1 MNNDLAS
8 HMEIL
13 RAEIVTDEGF
23 ADEIAGL
30 ARRVKHAGLNEIA
43 DAFFNTSR
51 QLRIKAL
58 DLQGR
63 LAAVSRRDRDVI

>member
-8 HMEIL
+8 YMEIL
-13 RAEIVTDEGF
+13 RAEIVTGEGF

-30 ARRVKHAGLNEIA
+30 ARHMKHAGLNEIA
-43 DAFFNTSR
+43 EGFFNTSR
-51 QLRIKAL
+51 QLRIKGL

-63 LAAVSRRDRDVI
+63 LAAVSRRDRDVV